1 MILLDAC
8 AVIAFF
14 AGEPAMEEVTALL
27 DSEETTFMTAIG
39 RAEVID
45 FLIRNLKVDED
56 TARADLSELPI
67 SETLAIDA
75 NLGDRAGA
83 IRGMKYQRTSRCL
96 SMADCC
102 AIAVAQHFC
111 LTLVSSD
118 ADLLLTADEM
128 GVATKSLPNSSG
140 KRWQLPPS
148 NSNIQAN

>member
-1 MILLDAC
+1 
-8 AVIAFF
+8 
-14 AGEPAMEEVTALL
+14 MEEVTSLL
-27 DSEETTFMTAIG
+27 DSEVTIFMTAIG
-39 RAEVID
+39 RAEVVD

-56 TARADLSELPI
+56 TARADLSQLPI

-75 NLGDRAGA
+75 NLEERAGA
-83 IRGMKYQRTSRCL
+83 IRGMKHQRTSRCL

-102 AIAVAQHFC
+102 AIAVAQHYR
-111 LTLVSSD
+111 LTLASSD

>member
-1 MILLDAC
+1 
-8 AVIAFF
+8 
-14 AGEPAMEEVTALL
+14 MEEVTELL
-27 DSEETTFMTAIG
+27 DSEVTIFMTATG
-39 RAEVID
+39 RAEVVD

-56 TARADLSELPI
+56 TARADLSQLPI

-75 NLGDRAGA
+75 NLEERAGA
-83 IRGMKYQRTSRCL
+83 IRGMKHQRTSRCL

-102 AIAVAQHFC
+102 AIAVAQHYR
-111 LTLVSSD
+111 LTLASSD

>member
-1 MILLDAC
+1 
-8 AVIAFF
+8 
-14 AGEPAMEEVTALL
+14 MEEVTELL
-27 DSEETTFMTAIG
+27 DSEVTIFMTCIG
-39 RAEVID
+39 RAEVVD

-67 SETLAIDA
+67 SETLTIDA
-75 NLGDRAGA
+75 NLGERAGA

-102 AIAVAQHFC
+102 AIAVAQHYR
-111 LTLVSSD
+111 LTLASSD

-128 GVATKSLPNSSG
+128 GVTTKSLPNSSR
-140 KRWQLPPS
+140 KRWQLSPS

>member
-1 MILLDAC
+1 MK
-8 AVIAFF
+8 
-14 AGEPAMEEVTALL
+14 EVTSLL
-27 DSEETTFMTAIG
+27 DSEVTIFMTAIG
-39 RAEVID
+39 RAEVVD

-56 TARADLSELPI
+56 TARADLSQLPI

-75 NLGDRAGA
+75 NLEERAGA
-83 IRGMKYQRTSRCL
+83 IRGMKHQRTSRCL

-102 AIAVAQHFC
+102 AIAVAQHYR
-111 LTLVSSD
+111 LTLASSD

>member
-1 MILLDAC
+1 
-8 AVIAFF
+8 
-14 AGEPAMEEVTALL
+14 MEEVTELL
-27 DSEETTFMTAIG
+27 DSEVTIFMTAIG
-39 RAEVID
+39 RAEVVD

-56 TARADLSELPI
+56 TARADLSQLPI
-67 SETLAIDA
+67 SETLSIDA
-75 NLGDRAGA
+75 NLGESAGA
-83 IRGMKYQRTSRCL
+83 IRGMKHQRTSRCL

-102 AIAVAQHFC
+102 AIAVAQYYR
-111 LTLVSSD
+111 LTLASSD